1 VTGGLLNTLGPI
13 VVVFAIVAIQFAGA
27 GRRRARALAAERR
40 AAGGSLTAARA
51 TPPERVA
58 AAPAPPPP
66 AVRPAMAAARLPKRV
81 EPAAAPVA
89 PAAKRSFRAGG
100 PRWAANAFVAAEV
113 FGPPL
118 AARPGGTLGPP
129 SAL

>member
-13 VVVFAIVAIQFAGA
+13 VTIVAIVAIQFVSA

-40 AAGGSLTAARA
+40 VAGGSMASRA
-51 TPPERVA
+51 TPPEAVA
-58 AAPAPPPP
+58 PAAPT
-66 AVRPAMAAARLPKRV
+66 RAARTTQPIARLPKRV
-81 EPAAAPVA
+81 EPAAAPAA
-89 PAAKRSFRAGG
+89 PSPKLSLGVGG
-100 PRWAANAFVAAEV
+100 PRWAANAIVAAEV